1 MASFKFN
8 GMIPDDDPRYQEG
21 ITIMIG
27 LGLNEKS
34 RPKSKKVSLLHKHSS
49 LQGIKSSLE
58 RVALTRLQF
67 LKIKP
72 KF

>member
-1 MASFKFN
+1 MPSYKYK

-34 RPKSKKVSLLHKHSS
+34 KQKLKKNKEKVTRVEVDRKEEGGVSLGNNS
-49 LQGIKSSLE
+49 
-58 RVALTRLQF
+58 
-67 LKIKP
+67 
-72 KF
+72 

>member
-1 MASFKFN
+1 MPSYKYN

-34 RPKSKKVSLLHKHSS
+34 RTKLKITKEKMTKIEAELVELSGL
-49 LQGIKSSLE
+49 SLE
-58 RVALTRLQF
+58 NIRAF
-67 LKIKP
+67 LEEN
-72 KF
+72 

>member
-1 MASFKFN
+1 MASYKFK

-34 RPKSKKVSLLHKHSS
+34 RTKSKKSKEKMTKYEDENVES
-49 LQGIKSSLE
+49 KS
-58 RVALTRLQF
+58 
-67 LKIKP
+67 
-72 KF
+72 

>member
-21 ITIMIG
+21 MTIIIG

-34 RPKSKKVSLLHKHSS
+34 RTKSKNTKEKMTPIEASLVAQGLS
-49 LQGIKSSLE
+49 LKEAREWLSE
-58 RVALTRLQF
+58 T
-67 LKIKP
+67 
-72 KF
+72 

>member
-21 ITIMIG
+21 ITILIG

-34 RPKSKKVSLLHKHSS
+34 RPKPKKSKDKMTKIEAELVELSGLS
-49 LQGIKSSLE
+49 LQTVREILE
-58 RVALTRLQF
+58 V
-67 LKIKP
+67 I
-72 KF
+72 

>member
-1 MASFKFN
+1 MPSYKYK

-34 RPKSKKVSLLHKHSS
+34 KPKSKKNKEKVTKVEADRVEESDISLGK
-49 LQGIKSSLE
+49 
-58 RVALTRLQF
+58 
-67 LKIKP
+67 
-72 KF
+72 

>member
-21 ITIMIG
+21 MTIMIG

-34 RPKSKKVSLLHKHSS
+34 RPKSKKTKEKMTPIEASLVAQGLS
-49 LQGIKSSLE
+49 LKEAREWLSE
-58 RVALTRLQF
+58 T
-67 LKIKP
+67 
-72 KF
+72 